1 MSEQIISTSEGV
13 ERRNHRPPSPPA
25 RPWFGHLYL
34 LRDRPLTT
42 FRRLS
47 AEYGDVVEM
56 RAGKYPIFLLNHPT
70 DIERLLVGEA
80 SSTRKPEL
88 LRRTKE
94 TLGEGLLTSD
104 GEYWKRQRRLATPAF
119 RKGALEEYTRTMEI
133 LTERTVGAWREEPP
147 ANLHHEMMELTL
159 RIVSSTL
166 FGTDIERRTIRE
178 VGRILD
184 IVLDRFLDYQ
194 TVMWVL
200 FDWVPRPRKR
210 RFNRALGELD
220 RIIYDIIDNRIV
232 RGEKDSA
239 TLLDRY
245 AEAVDEDGTG
255 MSRQA
260 LRDEV
265 TTLFLAGHETTAN
278 ALTFTFWLLARNPRI
293 AADLHDEIRA
303 DPDTDV
309 TVDSLREESL
319 LRGVIN
325 ESLRLYPPAWRV
337 GRELTSPMELGGF
350 EVPAGSQVFASQWSV
365 HRDRRWFIDPDTFR
379 PDRWLSRPGGQPPE
393 SAEAPRYAYF
403 PFGGG
408 PRLCIGSRFAELE
421 MMVVLRRV
429 LSRYR
434 PTTDDPADLPLFP
447 TITLRPAAPVSVDF
461 IPW

>member
-1 MSEQIISTSEGV
+1 MSEVTATLI
-13 ERRNHRPPSPPA
+13 PPSPPA
-25 RPWFGHLYL
+25 RLWFGHLYL
-34 LRDRPLTT
+34 LRNQPLTT

-47 AEYGDVVEM
+47 AEYGDVVAM
-56 RAGKYPIFLLNHPT
+56 RAGKYPIYLLNNPA
-70 DIERLLVGEA
+70 DIERLLVTEA

-94 TLGEGLLTSD
+94 TLGEGLLTAD

-119 RKGALEEYTRTMEI
+119 RREALEEYTRTMES
-133 LTERTVGAWREEPP
+133 LTVRMLDTWEDSPP

-159 RIVSSTL
+159 KIVSATL
-166 FGTDIERRTIRE
+166 FGTDIDRSTIRE
-178 VGRILD
+178 VGRILE

-200 FDWVPRPRKR
+200 FDWVPRPAKR
-210 RFNRALGELD
+210 RFDRALGQLD
-220 RIIYDIIDNRIV
+220 RIIYEIIDNRDRRI
-232 RGEKDSA
+232 GAEGK

-245 AEAVDEDGTG
+245 SEAVDDDGTG
-255 MSRQA
+255 MSRKA

-278 ALTFTFWLLARNPRI
+278 ALTFTFWLLARNPEVCD
-293 AADLHDEIRA
+293 DLLDEIRT
-303 DPDTDV
+303 TDGQPV
-309 TVDSLREESL
+309 SIESLREESL

-337 GRELTSPMELGGF
+337 GRELTKSVDLGGYSI
-350 EVPAGSQVFASQWSV
+350 PPGSQVFASQWSV
-365 HRDRRWFIDPDTFR
+365 HRDRRWFEDPDEFR
-379 PDRWLSRPGGQPPE
+379 PRRWLGRPGGMP
-393 SAEAPRYAYF
+393 AETANAPRYAYF

-421 MMVVLRRV
+421 MMVVLRGV

-434 PTTDDPADLPLFP
+434 PTLRGTADLELFP
-447 TITLRPAAPVSVDF
+447 TITLRPAGPVPVEF
-461 IPW
+461 TRL